1 MNGCATYNFFKTKYG
16 SELLID
22 LIRLE
27 TLENYIRRDPKH
39 CLTYFDI
46 TFIIEGE
53 GRFLIDGNEFTIGSG
68 QLFFTAPNQIR
79 EWKIDSM
86 PKGLVLIFEEE
97 FICNFFND
105 VQFVKKLS
113 FFTPSLHNPN
123 LTLTEEQGQYFE
135 NILIQIENEISSKKD
150 NHLLRA
156 LLYQALAWLN
166 SAYRSSYQFPE
177 VSVIDNRA
185 MQFSQLVE
193 QHFIEKHSVS
203 FYAGELCVTPG
214 HLNDLIK
221 KQYAISAKKYLQ
233 NRLIIEAKRLLLYSD
248 KPVSEIAW
256 QLNFQDSA
264 YFIRLFR
271 KETGISPLAFRK
283 KQNP

>member
-27 TLENYIRRDPKH
+27 TLEKYIRREPKH

-46 TFIIEGE
+46 TFILEGE
-53 GRFLIDGNEFTIGSG
+53 GNFLIDGNEFQIETG

-79 EWKIDSM
+79 EWKIESM

-105 VQFVKKLS
+105 AQFVQKLS
-113 FFTPSLHNPN
+113 FFTRGLNIPN
-123 LTLTEEQGQYFE
+123 LTLDEEQGRYFE
-135 NILIQIENEISSKKD
+135 NILIQIENEILSKKD

-166 SAYRSSYQFPE
+166 SAYRSSYQLPE
-177 VSVIDNRA
+177 VSVIDNHALR
-185 MQFSQLVE
+185 FSQLVE
-193 QHFIEKHSVS
+193 KHFKENHSVS
-203 FYAGELCVTPG
+203 FYAGELCITPG
-214 HLNDLIK
+214 HLNNLIK

-248 KPVSEIAW
+248 MPVSEIAW
-256 QLNFQDSA
+256 QLNFQDPS

-271 KETGISPLAFRK
+271 NETGISPLAFRK

>member
-1 MNGCATYNFFKTKYG
+1 MNGCVTYNFFKTKYG

-27 TLENYIRRDPKH
+27 NLESYIRRDPKH
-39 CLTYFDI
+39 CLSYFDI
-46 TFIIEGE
+46 TFITEGK
-53 GRFLIDGNEFTIGSG
+53 GSFLIDGNEFSIAAG

-79 EWKIDSM
+79 EWKIELM

-97 FICNFFND
+97 FLCHFFSD
-105 VQFVKKLS
+105 AQFVQKLS
-113 FFTPSLHNPN
+113 FFATSLHTPN
-123 LTLTEEQGQYFE
+123 LTLTEEQGHYFE
-135 NILIQIENEISSKKD
+135 NILIQIENEISSKKH

-156 LLYQALAWLN
+156 LLYQVLAWLN
-166 SAYRSSYQFPE
+166 NSYLSFYQLSE
-177 VSVIDNRA
+177 AVAINHHVIR
-185 MQFSQLVE
+185 FSQLVE
-193 QHFIEKHSVS
+193 KHFRENHSVS

-221 KQYAISAKKYLQ
+221 KQYGISAKKYVQ
-233 NRLIIEAKRLLLYSD
+233 NRLVLEAKRLLLYSD
-248 KPVSEIAW
+248 TFVSEIAW
-256 QLNFQDSA
+256 QLNFQDVS

-271 KETGISPLAFRK
+271 SETGISPLAFRK